1 MLAQYHYDFKIW
13 LGQEGWLDDWKVERW
28 IAQFSRD
35 PLRASWKNVWDL
47 LDESEEVQLSDVTS
61 VAIIWCDKKSYCRW
75 GRSWHLSLQVF
86 AQLFMLWSWW
96 WFLIDGAQSRGVLS
110 RKQKERGQ
118 NKISAGG
125 FRSQLLREDITRKK
139 RFLSGFACKG
149 DQLLTNCWP
158 LGDHLVTTWWPL
170 LDHCRPLVDH

>member
-61 VAIIWCDKKSYCRW
+61 VAIICDKSLMMMITMITMVTMMKVRRW
-75 GRSWHLSLQVF
+75 YNQWQEWLLSDVTRVATYYLWQEELLQVGPILASVTPSVCATF
-86 AQLFMLWSWW
+86 HA
-96 WFLIDGAQSRGVLS
+96 LIMMMILDWRSTKPRCIEKKTKGARS
-110 RKQKERGQ
+110 EQ
-118 NKISAGG
+118 N
-125 FRSQLLREDITRKK
+125 
-139 RFLSGFACKG
+139 
-149 DQLLTNCWP
+149 
-158 LGDHLVTTWWPL
+158 
-170 LDHCRPLVDH
+170 

>member
-1 MLAQYHYDFKIW
+1 MIRTRRLVRWLKGRKVDSAVFKRSSQSKLKECLRFI
-13 LGQEGWLDDWKVERW
+13 GWKWGG
-28 IAQFSRD
+28 
-35 PLRASWKNVWDL
+35 
-47 LDESEEVQLSDVTS
+47 
-61 VAIIWCDKKSYCRW
+61 AIIWCDKRCYYLMW
-75 GRSWHLSLQVF
+75 QEEELLQVGRSWHLSLQVF
-86 AQLFMLWSWW
+86 AQLFMLWWWW

-139 RFLSGFACKG
+139 CFLSGIACKG

-158 LGDHLVTTWWPL
+158 LGDHLVTTCWPL
-170 LDHCRPLVDH
+170 GDHLVTTIRPL